1 MSFIKDADIPAVKE
15 RLKGMRSDVTLSY
28 FTQDVECDFCRETRE
43 LLEELS
49 SIEEKIRIEV
59 YDFKTD
65 QEQVRNY
72 RIDKIPATVISNGG
86 DSGIRFYG
94 IPAGYE
100 FSSLLDAILM
110 VSRKESGLSDET
122 RKALQDIK
130 VPVHLQVFTTPT

>member
-1 MSFIKDADIPAVKE
+1 MSFIKDADSPAVKE
-15 RLKGMRSDVTLSY
+15 RLRDMRSDVTLSY

-65 QEQVRNY
+65 QEQVRSY

-86 DSGIRFYG
+86 ASGIRFYG

-110 VSRKESGLSDET
+110 VSRNESGLSDET

>member
-1 MSFIKDADIPAVKE
+1 MSFIKDADRPAVKE
-15 RLKGMRSDVTLSY
+15 RLRDMRSDVTLSY

-65 QEQVRNY
+65 QEQVRSY
-72 RIDKIPATVISNGG
+72 RIDKIPATVVSNGG
-86 DSGIRFYG
+86 ASGIRFYG

-110 VSRKESGLSDET
+110 VSRNESGLSDET

>member
-1 MSFIKDADIPAVKE
+1 MSFIKDADRPAVKE
-15 RLKGMRSDVTLSY
+15 RLRDMRSDVTLSY

-65 QEQVRNY
+65 QEQVRSY

-86 DSGIRFYG
+86 ASGIRFYG

-110 VSRKESGLSDET
+110 VSRNESGLSDET